1 MPIPQSAEAYLR
13 LQATQITASVDP
25 EAPSPAS
32 PGSPASPASGRF
44 TDKTSLQ
51 DVDIRSQMSSSSRRT
66 AKSSLWNNV
75 SFQDCKWDFFLCCT
89 PPGRKAIQHLHE
101 ALPDR
106 FEGSKVWLDE
116 QHDSS
121 DATLVDAIC
130 YSRNV
135 VVFLTAGSTSD
146 PKWQHQMRVAQ
157 GARRNFILL
166 GETDEMHGK
175 PSIDELIAKCPTD
188 LKPLFND
195 NVIIPYFSDPDFRNV
210 TFEKMSRVLAVDP
223 DESFL
228 ESKNLAKMRLD
239 LFYKNVT
246 VEDPETED
254 ETVLAVFPRRFIFF
268 CALCGLPLP
277 GSTTTRAKHWAR
289 FVQVFIVLCMLLC
302 TTRFFTPEGPGF
314 LDYLSVAQ
322 IVALHPVL
330 LLMMFVMMQ
339 AVKGKEVRK
348 LVLEEIETSSQA
360 NFLCVKL
367 ERLTLAAWVL
377 TAVLSVWG
385 WISYLPGFWTSYYL
399 EASNDAYNFL
409 GVLGLLHGIA
419 WLVALPLVFG
429 IVFAVLI
436 LSFALQELSYMGL
449 LSAFNEL
456 HPEIANKT
464 LQAITKQAAGMSVK
478 EGDLYRFQMRYLRC
492 WELYRMIQWKAS
504 LPFLAFW
511 LAQLLLLAWSIWS
524 LVQGFDAVVDDRTLR
539 LRAHWHLSA
548 RLTWLIG
555 ASPWFGLAGYIIG
568 LLPWGSSFYARKLVN
583 ASNHI
588 FFTNTNLRI
597 CFMSFI
603 HDFEL
608 EFRVLF
614 LQATPWSFLLAF
626 SILVVNTVGY
636 LADVVR
642 LFSSV

>member
-1 MPIPQSAEAYLR
+1 
-13 LQATQITASVDP
+13 
-25 EAPSPAS
+25 
-32 PGSPASPASGRF
+32 
-44 TDKTSLQ
+44 
-51 DVDIRSQMSSSSRRT
+51 MSSSSRRT
-66 AKSSLWNNV
+66 AKSSIWNNV
-75 SFQDCKWDFFLCCT
+75 SFKDCKWDFFLCCT
-89 PPGRKAIQHLHE
+89 PPGRNAIRRIHE

-106 FEGSKVWLDE
+106 FEGAKVWLDE

-121 DATLVDAIC
+121 DATLVDAIS

-135 VVFLTAGSTSD
+135 IVFLTAGSTSD

-157 GARRNFILL
+157 GARRNFVLL

-195 NVIIPYFSDPDFRNV
+195 NVIIPYFSDPDFRSV
-210 TFEKMSRVLAVDP
+210 TFDKMSRVLAVDP
-223 DESFL
+223 DETYV
-228 ESKNLAKMRLD
+228 ESKHLEKMRSD
-239 LFYKNVT
+239 LFYKNVL
-246 VEDPETED
+246 VEDLATEE
-254 ETVLAVFPRRFIFF
+254 ETVLGVFPPRVIFF
-268 CALCGLPLP
+268 CSLCGLPLP
-277 GSTTTRAKHWAR
+277 GSTTRAKHWAR
-289 FVQVFIVLCMLLC
+289 LVQGFIVVCMLLC
-302 TTRFFTPEGPGF
+302 TTRFFAPEGPGF

-330 LLMMFVMMQ
+330 LLMMFVMMR
-339 AVKGKEVRK
+339 AVKGREVRK

-367 ERLTLAAWVL
+367 ERLTMAASVL
-377 TAVLSVWG
+377 TAVLSAWG
-385 WISYLPGFWTSYYL
+385 WIAYLPGFWTSYYL
-399 EASNDAYNFL
+399 EANSDAYNFL
-409 GVLGLLHGIA
+409 GVLGLLHGMA
-419 WLVALPLVFG
+419 WLLALPLVFG

-436 LSFALQELSYMGL
+436 LGFALQELSYMGL

-456 HPEIANKT
+456 HPEIANKG

-492 WELYRMIQWKAS
+492 WELYRTIQWKAS
-504 LPFLAFW
+504 VPFLAFW

-524 LVQGFDAVVDDRTLR
+524 LLQGFDAVVDDRTLR

-568 LLPWGSSFYARKLVN
+568 LSPWASNFYARKLAN

-603 HDFEL
+603 HDFDL

-614 LQATPWSFLLAF
+614 LQATPWTFLLAF
-626 SILVVNTVGY
+626 VILLVNTVGY